1 MQLCHS
7 NFRTTIKP
15 LITHTCSA
23 LHFSILLYR
32 MIYITVMLS
41 SILQLWML
49 QCQWHWSIHSWKMMI
64 FLVLFPYLICGFTV
78 LNQASICLCQ
88 ARLGYIHCTMKWD
101 GKLMKS
107 SVIRSLLCHQVYL
120 GNSHESVFSALLA
133 FFMENPLIGW
143 LHIQRVSMAHRF
155 CDTKLWILL

>member
-1 MQLCHS
+1 
-7 NFRTTIKP
+7 
-15 LITHTCSA
+15 
-23 LHFSILLYR
+23 
-32 MIYITVMLS
+32 MLS
-41 SILQLWML
+41 SSFLYIVIQNDIHYSNH
-49 QCQWHWSIHSWKMMI
+49 QSFSYGCSSVSDTGASIAERLMI
-64 FLVLFPYLICGFTV
+64 FLVLFPYLICGFMV

-155 CDTKLWILL
+155 CDTKLWILLWCACKLLRFKPSDNWSN